1 MRFKSLK
8 VRNKTIGVKLSLW
21 YAGFF
26 VLSVCVLFGLAF
38 IFLQETLE
46 RDDREA
52 IQAQIEEVTRI
63 YAKGGMESVE
73 NELKAGK
80 KYRKRS
86 PFFFRFAAGDNT
98 TRRVFFP
105 GQWEE
110 FRVPRLQIVDP
121 ASREWIRVPTE
132 SDDAG
137 YRLEVASARLPDGS
151 WLQVGMSTE
160 ERQRVLSRFLE
171 SFLYLVG
178 FLLLTGLAGG
188 YYLSHRALRPIRHLI
203 QTMRSVESGRMDA
216 RVPHSGAND
225 ELGELVR
232 IFNRMLSR
240 IEALVEGMKSSLDQ
254 VAHDLRTPMTRMQN
268 IAESALRYGKDPEQ
282 YKRALQDFVEE
293 SERILKMLNTLMDIS
308 EAETGVMHLDIQ
320 PVRVGEVIDT
330 VTEVYGYVAEEKGL
344 AIEARGDGDIWVQA
358 DYNRLSQALAN
369 LLDNAIKYTP
379 SHSAP
384 VIVQAWETE
393 GEVVLSVS
401 DHGEGIEA
409 LELYRIWDRLY
420 RGGKGSDRTDKG
432 LGLGLAQVRAIVWA
446 HKGWVDVS
454 SQEGHG
460 STFKLHLP
468 RRN

>member
-1 MRFKSLK
+1 MRFKSLNLG
-8 VRNKTIGVKLSLW
+8 NKTIGFKLSLW

-26 VLSVCVLFGLAF
+26 ILSVCVLFGLAF
-38 IFLQETLE
+38 VFLQETLE

-52 IQAQIEEVTRI
+52 IQAQIEEVIRI
-63 YAKGGMESVE
+63 YAKSGMEGVE
-73 NELKAGK
+73 KELKVGK

-105 GQWEE
+105 AQWKE
-110 FRVPRLQIVDP
+110 FRVSRLQVVDP
-121 ASREWIRVPTE
+121 GSREWIRIPTD
-132 SDDAG
+132 SGDAG
-137 YRLEVASARLPDGS
+137 YSLEVASARLPDGS

-188 YYLSHRALRPIRHLI
+188 YYLSRRALRPVRHLI

-216 RVPHSGAND
+216 RVPQSGPND

-240 IEALVEGMKSSLDQ
+240 IESLVEGMKGSLDQ

-268 IAESALRYGKDPEQ
+268 IAESALRHGSDSEQ

-320 PVRVGEVIDT
+320 PVRVGDVMDT

-344 AIEARGDGDIWVQA
+344 AIETRGDGEIWVEA
-358 DYNRLSQALAN
+358 DSNRLSQALAN

-379 SHSAP
+379 SNSAP
-384 VIVQAWETE
+384 LVVEAWGTE
-393 GEVVLSVS
+393 AEVVLSVS
-401 DHGEGIEA
+401 DHGEGVEA
-409 LELYRIWDRLY
+409 SELYRIWDRLY
-420 RGGKGSDRTDKG
+420 RGGKEGGRTDKG

-454 SQEGHG
+454 SQEGKG

-468 RRN
+468 RLK

>member
-1 MRFKSLK
+1 
-8 VRNKTIGVKLSLW
+8 
-21 YAGFF
+21 
-26 VLSVCVLFGLAF
+26 
-38 IFLQETLE
+38 
-46 RDDREA
+46 
-52 IQAQIEEVTRI
+52 
-63 YAKGGMESVE
+63 
-73 NELKAGK
+73 
-80 KYRKRS
+80 
-86 PFFFRFAAGDNT
+86 
-98 TRRVFFP
+98 
-105 GQWEE
+105 
-110 FRVPRLQIVDP
+110 
-121 ASREWIRVPTE
+121 
-132 SDDAG
+132 
-137 YRLEVASARLPDGS
+137 
-151 WLQVGMSTE
+151 
-160 ERQRVLSRFLE
+160 
-171 SFLYLVG
+171 
-178 FLLLTGLAGG
+178 
-188 YYLSHRALRPIRHLI
+188 
-203 QTMRSVESGRMDA
+203 
-216 RVPHSGAND
+216 
-225 ELGELVR
+225 
-232 IFNRMLSR
+232 
-240 IEALVEGMKSSLDQ
+240 
-254 VAHDLRTPMTRMQN
+254 
-268 IAESALRYGKDPEQ
+268 
-282 YKRALQDFVEE
+282 
-293 SERILKMLNTLMDIS
+293 MLNTLMDIS